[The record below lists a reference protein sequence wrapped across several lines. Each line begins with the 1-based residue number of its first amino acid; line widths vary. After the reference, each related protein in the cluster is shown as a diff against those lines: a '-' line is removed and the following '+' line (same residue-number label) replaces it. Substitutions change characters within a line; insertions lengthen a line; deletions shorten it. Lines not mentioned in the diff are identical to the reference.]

1 MNKKISLVTLGL
13 SLSSIVILTGA
24 MVISQP
30 KYTLKN
36 IVGKQSSLGDVVV
49 YSQENR
55 GIYSNNNLIL
65 SKDEYKFNR
74 NVKQN
79 PDLYKYSKEFNKN
92 RDLFQGYVYDTDF
105 IYSDKNSMGYI
116 EYIDE
121 QYGETDITLSTSI
134 KDKNLDTGEITQ
146 FKIEIP
152 NSLKSENNNNHKGL
166 VTKYNGEVYI
176 ALLGEQENNPD
187 IKMGE
192 KDELENFVEISK
204 VNFNS
209 KEAKSVNNI
218 NLKIDD
224 KSKYRIVY
232 HNPFVIDNRIYFYL
246 ENQDKLENSYYLAY
260 YDMENNKFDYIDNK
274 INLEFPL
281 ESYQQDI
288 EGEKLNFLADIDNK
302 NKVDLSLYTIDLT
315 TGKIVINNEQYSIKK
330 LNKNMCLNTFRII
343 DNKIYILS
351 KTSNADN
358 MNSRLDGEY
367 TDNVIVLDKNSK
379 STLYIGE
386 YMQGEAYRSESYILK
401 NNEL

>member
-116 EYIDE
+116 EYID
-121 QYGETDITLSTSI
+121 QHYGESDITLSTTI
-134 KDKNLDTGEITQ
+134 KDKNLDTGEISE
-146 FKIEIP
+146 FRIDIP
-152 NSLKSENNNNHKGL
+152 NSLKPENNNSHKAI
-166 VTKYNGEVYI
+166 VTKYDGEVYI
-176 ALLGEQENNPD
+176 ILLGEQESNSD
-187 IKMGE
+187 IKKTG
-192 KDELENFVEISK
+192 KYELEYFVEISK
-204 VNFNS
+204 VDFNN
-209 KEAKSVNNI
+209 KEAKYINKI
-218 NLKIDD
+218 NLKVDD
-224 KSKYRIVY
+224 KSKYRVVY
-232 HNPFVIDNRIYFYL
+232 NNPFVIDNRVYFYL
-246 ENQDKLENSYYLAY
+246 ENQNTLENNYYLAY

-274 INLEFPL
+274 INLELPL
-281 ESYQQDI
+281 ESYQQNV
-288 EGEKLNFLADIDNK
+288 EGEKLNLLSDTENK
-302 NKVDLSLYTIDLT
+302 SKVDLSLYTIDLT

>member
-49 YSQENR
+49 YSQEKR
-55 GIYSNNNLIL
+55 GIYSTNNLIL

-288 EGEKLNFLADIDNK
+288 EGEKLNLLADIDNK

>member
-13 SLSSIVILTGA
+13 SLSSIVILTGT
-24 MVISQP
+24 MIISQP

-49 YSQENR
+49 YSQSKR
-55 GIYSNNNLIL
+55 GIYSNDSVIL
-65 SKDEYKFNR
+65 SKDKYQFNK
-74 NVKQN
+74 NVNQN
-79 PDLYKYSKEFNKN
+79 PDLYKYSKNFNKN
-92 RDLFQGYVYDTDF
+92 RDIFPGYIHDTGS
-105 IYSDKNSMGYI
+105 IYSDENSIGYI

-260 YDMENNKFDYIDNK
+260 YDIDNK

-288 EGEKLNFLADIDNK
+288 EGEKLNLLADIDNK